1 MRNQMLP
8 GVLDHLCR
16 VVAQGSA
23 GELTDGQ
30 LLDAFVER
38 RDEAAFELLVWRHAA
53 LVLGVCRR
61 LLHDRHEAED
71 AFQATF
77 LVFVRKARSIGKRDS
92 VGSWLYKV
100 AFRIAQR
107 ARTQASR
114 RACTDLPEEGVPD
127 REPGD
132 DLLWRDLRP
141 VLDEEVN
148 RLPEKYRRP
157 FVLCYLEGNTNEQAA
172 RQLGCPQ
179 GTVLSRLSRGREK
192 LRAQLARRGIAV
204 SVGALTALLSEKA
217 SAAVTPAL
225 VSMICKAAI
234 PFAAGNA
241 AAGLVSARAVAWTE
255 GVLKAMLMTRL
266 KFAGALVLVLALV
279 ATGAGLL
286 PSLLAGSRPAAQGQ
300 REKIQPDRQPE
311 RPGGREAPR
320 TEVRGVLR
328 SVDAGKG
335 TLTVSL
341 GDGRLEA
348 TDKTFTLAKGAEIA
362 IVSGGTIRR
371 GAGGTFR
378 EGKLADLT
386 PGAIV
391 ALLLSADGTS
401 VESVL
406 ADGPALRGVIKAVD
420 AGKGTLTVTLAGR
433 SGGREGAPVEGEER
447 TFTVD
452 KTTEVGIDDGRGRSF
467 SLKEA
472 MLGDLATGALVTV
485 KLAAD
490 LKHVQSVLAEG
501 PVVQGPVKALD
512 VGKKTITLMTRA
524 PGRGG
529 EAGEEQ
535 TFTVAPKA
543 DVLIDDGKGRRFSL
557 KEGTLADLAVGALV
571 TAKLS
576 VDQSQIMSLRAEGP
590 MVHGAFKSADSNKKT
605 ITVIV
610 RPARGDNPEETKTFD
625 LASDAR
631 VWIDGKEGK
640 LSDIKAEENGPPVGL
655 RLSLD
660 QKAIQSVTV
669 GGGRR

>member
-1 MRNQMLP
+1 MRDRLLP

-16 VVAQGSA
+16 VVAQGQ
-23 GELTDGQ
+23 GGDLTDAQ
-30 LLDAFVER
+30 LLEAFVER
-38 RDEAAFELLVWRHAA
+38 REEAAFELLVWRHAA

-77 LVFVRKARSIGKRDS
+77 LVFVRKAGSIGKRDS

-107 ARTQASR
+107 ARIQASR
-114 RACTDLPEEGVPD
+114 RACADLPDEELPG
-127 REPGD
+127 REPAD

-157 FVLCYLEGNTNEQAA
+157 FVLCYLEGHSNEQAA

-179 GTVLSRLSRGREK
+179 GTVLSRLSRGRER

-204 SVGALTALLSEKA
+204 SGSVLTALLIEKA
-217 SAAVTPAL
+217 SAAVMPAL
-225 VSMICKAAI
+225 VSMTCKAAI
-234 PFAAGNA
+234 PFAAGTA
-241 AAGLVSARAVAWTE
+241 AAGLVSARAAAWTE
-255 GVLKAMLMTRL
+255 GVLKAMLLTKL

-279 ATGAGLL
+279 TTGAGLL
-286 PSLLAGSRPAAQGQ
+286 PSLLAGSRPAAQGE
-300 REKIQPDRQPE
+300 RDKIQPEGRPE

-320 TEVRGVLR
+320 AEVRGVVK
-328 SVDAGKG
+328 SVDADKG
-335 TLTVSL
+335 TLTVST

-348 TDKTFTLAKGAEIA
+348 TDKTYTLAKGAEIA
-362 IVSGGTIRR
+362 LVTGGGIRR
-371 GAGGTFR
+371 GVGGTFR
-378 EGKLADLT
+378 EGKLADIT
-386 PGAIV
+386 PGVLV
-391 ALLLSADGTS
+391 ALLLSADGMN

-406 ADGPALRGVIKAVD
+406 ADGPALRGVVKAVD
-420 AGKGTLTVTLAGR
+420 AGKKTLTVTLAGR
-433 SGGREGAPVEGEER
+433 GGRREEPAESEER

-452 KTTEVGIDDGRGRSF
+452 KGTEIGIDDGRGRTF

-485 KLAAD
+485 KLGTD
-490 LKHVQSVLAEG
+490 LKQVQSILAEG
-501 PVVQGPVKALD
+501 PVVQGPVKAVD
-512 VGKKTITLMTRA
+512 VGKKTITLTTRG

-529 EAGEEQ
+529 EAAEEQ
-535 TFTVAPKA
+535 TFAIAPKA

-576 VDQSQIMSLRAEGP
+576 VDQSQVMSLRAEGP
-590 MVHGAFKSADSNKKT
+590 LVHGLFKSADPNKKT

-640 LSDIKAEENGPPVGL
+640 LSDIKAEENGPGVGL
-655 RLSLD
+655 RLSMD
-660 QKAIQSVTV
+660 QKAVQSVMV